1 MVTSE
6 EQKQVDP
13 VKELTEYIQDF
24 CSKNGLQC
32 FSVILLK
39 NQENTNIGCILS
51 GKPKDLVPAL
61 NEVME
66 RDEHAT
72 RFITEVYQYAKIKQ
86 MLTESGN
93 PAELFKVMM
102 S

>member
-1 MVTSE
+1 MATNE

-86 MLTESGN
+86 ILTEPGN

>member
-1 MVTSE
+1 MATSE
-6 EQKQVDP
+6 EQEKVDS
-13 VKELTEYIQDF
+13 VKELTEYIRDF

-39 NQENTNIGCILS
+39 NQEKTNIGCILS
-51 GKPKDLVPAL
+51 GKPKELVPAL

-72 RFITEVYQYAKIKQ
+72 RFITEVYQYAKIKE
-86 MLTESGN
+86 MLKGSGN
-93 PAELFKVMM
+93 PADLFKVMM
-102 S
+102 G

>member
-1 MVTSE
+1 MATSE
-6 EQKQVDP
+6 EQKQVDS

-24 CSKNGLQC
+24 CGKNGLQC
-32 FSVILLK
+32 FSMILLK
-39 NQENTNIGCILS
+39 DQENTNIGCILS

-66 RDEHAT
+66 RDERAT
-72 RFITEVYQYAKIKQ
+72 RFITEVYQYAKVKQ
-86 MLTESGN
+86 ILTGLGN
-93 PAELFKVMM
+93 PADLFKVMM

>member
-1 MVTSE
+1 MATSE

-32 FSVILLK
+32 FSAILLK
-39 NQENTNIGCILS
+39 DQAQTNIGCILS

-61 NEVME
+61 CEVMD
-66 RDEHAT
+66 RDERVT
-72 RFITEVYQYAKIKQ
+72 RFIAETYMYARVKQ
-86 MLTESGN
+86 ALTESGN
-93 PAELFKVMM
+93 PANLFKVMM
-102 S
+102 G